1 MKSTD
6 SGRFPWFLNTHQ
18 LFLCC
23 ESQTN
28 NTYFIYCLHLT
39 TELTSGRDGQALDWT
54 RQAKWSDQIF
64 LAVRINL

>member
-6 SGRFPWFLNTHQ
+6 SGHFPWFLNTHQ

-39 TELTSGRDGQALDWT
+39 TELSSGRDGQALDWT
-54 RQAKWSDQIF
+54 RQA
-64 LAVRINL
+64 